1 MDTNQSKL
9 RIFIY
14 GKNALEDIKY
24 ICKNIDM
31 NLSIDTKFDGKI
43 YMTKDKEVNY
53 EYFIVSGEISEERSK
68 LIENY
73 LVRDYKEENMANA
86 IEEIKNI
93 VSKNKKKFGFQE
105 FKDIDSDDDSS
116 FGDKYN
122 LYNESISN
130 EITKILSKCRNYYD
144 ILIICVDNLLGKDS
158 EAAFKYFQGFTKIFA
173 QQPFIFFLTKKD
185 NNPNITNLFKFVTN
199 EFFDKRNVFAYKFPT
214 NEDEIKIIND
224 HFIKCMNYYHE
235 IGNNFINDKS
245 QTFNILICG
254 KAGVGKSSFINQFL
268 NEKLAKEG
276 EGLSVTQEIT
286 NYIHPKYKIK
296 IFDTPGFE
304 SDDTVEKVYRTIKKF
319 EKDIRDSRNHLD
331 LIIYFN
337 ELSER
342 PLFSLET
349 KLIKHLVKQNKK
361 IIFVMNDKRKTTK
374 KIRARLLDIFK
385 DSIKKIINTMDNID
399 DAYLKEILQNMVVI
413 NLKQYVEEVDDEEE
427 NESVKIKIKPSFGM
441 DELFKNIHEMLR
453 PHKISI
459 PDIDKAE
466 DVSQL
471 MKNIKKYNLL
481 NHITN
486 IEDMHIN
493 IKIRCANLILSY
505 AKYDWFIWFFRDK
518 RRKELLKEINDIN
531 KGDYIDDIDF
541 LFSRIKNK
549 VDNIKD
555 KKEEFIKQFFE
566 GIKKFKGIFLT
577 LGFNFNAYFYNEYT
591 LLIGSEYFK
600 EFQNDYGEYDDKSK
614 KFLKDLCETFNEA
627 IDDFKKLSDEW
638 KEIYSSLKKHKT
650 DKEWVKK
657 FFMVEVPTQID

>member
-1 MDTNQSKL
+1 MNTNKSKL

-31 NLSIDTKFDGKI
+31 NLSIDTKFDNKI

-53 EYFIVSGEISEERSK
+53 EYFIVSGEISEQRNK

-86 IEEIKNI
+86 FEDIKNI
-93 VSKNKKKFGFQE
+93 VLENKKKFGLKE
-105 FKDIDSDDDSS
+105 FKDKDSDDDKS
-116 FGDKYN
+116 FDDKYN
-122 LYNESISN
+122 LYNEAVSK
-130 EITKILSKCRNYYD
+130 EITRILLKCRNYYD
-144 ILIICVDNLLGKDS
+144 ILVICVDNLLGKDTES
-158 EAAFKYFQGFTKIFA
+158 AFKYFQGFTKIFA

-185 NNPNITNLFKFVTN
+185 NNPSVTNLFKFVTN

-214 NEDEIKIIND
+214 NEDEIKTIND
-224 HFIKCMNYYHE
+224 QFIKCMNYYHE
-235 IGNNFINDKS
+235 IGNNFINNKS

-276 EGLSVTQEIT
+276 EGLSITQEIT

-319 EKDIRDSRNHLD
+319 EKDIRDSKNHLD

-374 KIRARLLDIFK
+374 KNRVRLLDIFK
-385 DSIKKIINTMDNID
+385 DSIKKIIKTMDNID
-399 DAYLKEILQNMVVI
+399 DSYLNEILQKMVVI

-427 NESVKIKIKPSFGM
+427 NKSVEIKIKPSFGM
-441 DELFKNIHEMLR
+441 DELFKNIHEMLK

-459 PDIDKAE
+459 YDIDKAE
-466 DVSQL
+466 NISQL
-471 MKNIKKYNLL
+471 MENIKKYNLL
-481 NHITN
+481 NHIKN

-518 RRKELLKEINDIN
+518 RRKELLEEINDIN
-531 KGDYIDDIDF
+531 KGAYINDINF

-549 VDNIKD
+549 VDNISD
-555 KKEEFIKQFFE
+555 KKETIKQFFE

-577 LGFNFNAYFYNEYT
+577 FGFNFDAYFYNEYT

-600 EFQNDYGEYDDKSK
+600 EFQNDYGEYDEKSK
-614 KFLKDLCETFNEA
+614 NFLRDLCETFNEA
-627 IDDFKKLSDEW
+627 IDDFQKLSDEW

-657 FFMVEVPTQID
+657 FFIVEVPTHID